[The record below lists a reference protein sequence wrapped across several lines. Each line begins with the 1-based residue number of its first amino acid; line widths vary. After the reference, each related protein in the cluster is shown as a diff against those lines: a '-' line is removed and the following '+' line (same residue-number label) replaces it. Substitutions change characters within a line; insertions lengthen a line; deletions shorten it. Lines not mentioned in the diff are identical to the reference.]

1 MYICLKSKHV
11 TQSSLCTA
19 KVFILFRHW
28 IYIFTYFHSFLCLLI
43 YSISIDFIFHSMS
56 TNVFLLTAPS
66 YSPPSVSCWYL
77 VRLLSLERRSC
88 LCSKQKQSWLWFSFF
103 FLFFLLPIHSNSS
116 SPPTPKKCTVLS
128 FKFTVF
134 WSSSVSFCHDIIR
147 VRPLGSSSVTGVV
160 EVEWLQWIP
169 MTLWFKHTPP
179 CDHTIGE
186 EGKKK
191 KYRDCSASGFHR
203 FPREITEPQQVMSSD
218 SGSYCLRL
226 GSVLSRPLEV
236 TCWVCESCFSLWL
249 VSGCI
254 VGGVIIVFCSRC
266 YWNKA
271 LERFLVFTV
280 AQRRPG
286 RGRSS
291 GAGEARCGR
300 PWDSRVS
307 APVRSPRRCLW
318 WTDGPC
324 SSWLL

>member
-1 MYICLKSKHV
+1 MFF
-11 TQSSLCTA
+11 SSRHRATA
-19 KVFILFRHW
+19 LPVSLVDIW
-28 IYIFTYFHSFLCLLI
+28 WDCCLLNAARVCVANKNNL
-43 YSISIDFIFHSMS
+43 DCG
-56 TNVFLLTAPS
+56 
-66 YSPPSVSCWYL
+66 SV
-77 VRLLSLERRSC
+77 
-88 LCSKQKQSWLWFSFF
+88 F
-103 FLFFLLPIHSNSS
+103 FLFFFFLLPIHSN
-116 SPPTPKKCTVLS
+116 PPPPKKNKKHSFEFQVYSFLVFVCIILS
-128 FKFTVF
+128 WYYSRPSPRLLFRH
-134 WSSSVSFCHDIIR
+134 WSCGGWMAPVDSHD
-147 VRPLGSSSVTGVV
+147 PLIQT
-160 EVEWLQWIP
+160 
-169 MTLWFKHTPP
+169 HTSMWP
-179 CDHTIGE
+179 HNWRRR
-186 EGKKK
+186 KKK
-191 KYRDCSASGFHR
+191 KNRDCSASGFHR

-226 GSVLSRPLEV
+226 GSVPSRPLEV

-300 PWDSRVS
+300 PWDSRAS

>member
-1 MYICLKSKHV
+1 MFF
-11 TQSSLCTA
+11 SSRHRATA
-19 KVFILFRHW
+19 LPVSLVDIW
-28 IYIFTYFHSFLCLLI
+28 WDCCLLNAARVCVANKNNL
-43 YSISIDFIFHSMS
+43 DCG
-56 TNVFLLTAPS
+56 
-66 YSPPSVSCWYL
+66 SV
-77 VRLLSLERRSC
+77 
-88 LCSKQKQSWLWFSFF
+88 F
-103 FLFFLLPIHSNSS
+103 FLFFFFLLPIHSN
-116 SPPTPKKCTVLS
+116 PPPPKKKQKTQ
-128 FKFTVF
+128 F
-134 WSSSVSFCHDIIR
+134 WVSSLQFSGLRLYHFVMILFASVPSA
-147 VRPLGSSSVTGVV
+147 PLPSLELWRLNGSSGFPWSFDSNTHLRVTTQL
-160 EVEWLQWIP
+160 EKKE
-169 MTLWFKHTPP
+169 
-179 CDHTIGE
+179 
-186 EGKKK
+186 KKK
-191 KYRDCSASGFHR
+191 NRDCSASGFHR

-226 GSVLSRPLEV
+226 GSVPSRPLEV

-300 PWDSRVS
+300 PWDSRAS